1 MKKTKILIEMKHG
14 LGDCVCMLPA
24 IRAVRDK
31 FPDAYLALLIN
42 GKANE
47 EIFRHSGIP
56 IDKYYYFSLKKRSK
70 YYTLKTVFTLV
81 KERFNIGIMATMTPA
96 TKGRYLFKLLGI
108 HQCFGEQYEGFLFL
122 DLDNKKHFVD
132 RNLDVVSPLT
142 GAAVDK
148 QPHLYVKQED
158 GTKIEKKL
166 SLDNGKNVVVN
177 IGGADKNYYK
187 GNYVYTRNWNQDN
200 MVKLVS
206 MLAQLKGY
214 NIILLG
220 GKLEE
225 ELLPN
230 YKKILT
236 ASNVYNFVNRTSIS
250 ESIYILSKC
259 ICSIGV
265 DTGMQHVADA
275 LGKPTI
281 SIFGPTNPDTH
292 GAYSDKAAFI
302 QCQPRVSCQY
312 CFDTAIYYECPDR
325 KCLNSISAEQVFCK
339 VKELVDEQAK
349 EIERK

>member
-1 MKKTKILIEMKHG
+1 MKKIKILIEMKHG

-24 IRAVRDK
+24 IRAVRGK
-31 FPDAYLALLIN
+31 FPDAYIALLIN

-70 YYTLKTVFTLV
+70 LYTLKTLFTLM

-96 TKGRYLFKLLGI
+96 TKGKYLFKLLGI
-108 HQCFGEQYEGFLFL
+108 SQCFGEQYEGIHFL

-132 RNLDVVSPLT
+132 RNLDVISSLT
-142 GAAVDK
+142 GVVTDK
-148 QPHLYVKQED
+148 QPHLYVRTEER
-158 GTKIEKKL
+158 KIEKKL
-166 SLDNGKNVVVN
+166 ALADGKNIVVN

-187 GNYVYTRNWNQDN
+187 GNYVYTRNWNQKN

-206 MLAQLKGY
+206 MLAQLKEY
-214 NIILLG
+214 NILLLG

-230 YKKILT
+230 YREILK
-236 ASNVYNFVNRTSIS
+236 ANNVYNFVNRTSIS

-275 LGKPTI
+275 LGKSTI
-281 SIFGPTNPDTH
+281 SIFGPTNPVTH
-292 GAYSDKAAFI
+292 GAYSDKAIFV
-302 QCQPRVSCQY
+302 QCQSKMPCQY
-312 CFDTAIYYECPDR
+312 CFDTAVYYECPER

-339 VKELVDEQAK
+339 VEELINK
-349 EIERK
+349 

>member
-1 MKKTKILIEMKHG
+1 MKKIKILIEMKHG
-14 LGDCVCMLPA
+14 LGDCICMLPA

-70 YYTLKTVFTLV
+70 FYTLKTIFTLM
-81 KERFNIGIMATMTPA
+81 KERFNIGIMATMTPV
-96 TKGRYLFKLLGI
+96 TKGRYLFKLLRI
-108 HQCFGEQYEGFLFL
+108 PQCFGEQYRGFHFL
-122 DLDNKKHFVD
+122 DLDNKKHFVE
-132 RNLDVVSPLT
+132 RNLDVISSLT
-142 GAAVDK
+142 GAVTDK
-148 QPHLYVKQED
+148 QPHLYVGPEEER
-158 GTKIEKKL
+158 KIEKKIAL
-166 SLDNGKNVVVN
+166 ADGKNIVVN

-187 GNYVYTRNWNQDN
+187 GNYVYTRNWNQKN

-225 ELLPN
+225 GLLPN
-230 YKKILT
+230 YKEILK
-236 ASNVYNFVNRTSIS
+236 ANNVYNFVNRTSIS
-250 ESIYILSKC
+250 ESIYILNKC

-281 SIFGPTNPDTH
+281 SIFGPTNPATH
-292 GAYSDKAAFI
+292 GAYSDKAVFV
-302 QCQPRVSCQY
+302 QCQSKMSCQY

-325 KCLNSISAEQVFCK
+325 KCLNSISAEQVFSK
-339 VKELVDEQAK
+339 VRELINK
-349 EIERK
+349 